1 MAWRRGQS
9 QGMASMR
16 SCQKTRMNPSW
27 SASMARNDAAS
38 FVFHRTET
46 ISIATMAATSQL
58 RQKRPILVRIRR
70 FSIGRVS
77 VCLAERFVMPPVE
90 SAQETRGVTALR
102 RR

>member
-1 MAWRRGQS
+1 MVRQHGTEGVRRPGFRQ
-9 QGMASMR
+9 
-16 SCQKTRMNPSW
+16 
-27 SASMARNDAAS
+27 
-38 FVFHRTET
+38 RTET